1 MCCQT
6 VADFKA
12 QGSAVAAAAAA
23 PAALDTCTEHPD
35 EPLKLWC
42 DTCNRTICR
51 DCIVVDHPWPEH
63 VYTFLPAMFEKHRP
77 E

>member
-12 QGSAVAAAAAA
+12 QGSAVAATAAA
-23 PAALDTCTEHPD
+23 PAAPDTGTEHP
-35 EPLKLWC
+35 
-42 DTCNRTICR
+42 